1 MKRYTVKTL
10 FFTAC
15 AALMFMGSL
24 ALLMAAP
31 AGVDGKEM
39 PGTIV
44 IKNLTKQYRP
54 VTFDH
59 AMHTAIAGTC
69 GTCHHQHDDKARS
82 TCSEC
87 HALNADSFK
96 ASVKQSF
103 SACSSCHADPS
114 PEMPEMPGLK
124 VALHKKCFQ
133 CHVGIG
139 ELGSSPKGC
148 VKTCH
153 ARR

>member
-10 FFTAC
+10 FFAAC
-15 AALMFMGSL
+15 AALMSLGLL

-44 IKNLTKQYRP
+44 IKNLSKQYRS

-59 AMHTAIAGTC
+59 AMHTAIAGNC
-69 GTCHHQHDDKARS
+69 GMCHHQHNDKARA

-87 HALNADSFK
+87 HALSADTFK

-103 SACSSCHADPS
+103 TACSACHSDPS
-114 PEMPEMPGLK
+114 SDMPEMPGLK
-124 VALHKKCFQ
+124 VAL
-133 CHVGIG
+133 
-139 ELGSSPKGC
+139 
-148 VKTCH
+148 
-153 ARR
+153 